1 MAYWIVSSV
10 PAWITGVVL
19 IILFPLATVA
29 IQAFLRRAVPALK
42 EREHNEVAG
51 FLVAVIGVAYAVI
64 AGFTIIALWENFT
77 DAQNAMKVEAL
88 RATPLEQGGRVFGP
102 DTQARLRSEII
113 AYNQAVIDNWD
124 TIRQGNAS
132 PEVRARIDAMFTT
145 IEHLEPTTHAQRAFV
160 QEAETRLLDLSN
172 DRRDRIITTHEGELP
187 TLMWIAILIASAITV
202 MYALLFGLESARL
215 HYVMVAGLAA
225 IVGTNL
231 FIVTQLNYPYVGDI
245 SVQPTSYHTV
255 IQELESEQ

>member
-88 RATPLEQGGRVFGP
+88 RR
-102 DTQARLRSEII
+102 
-113 AYNQAVIDNWD
+113 
-124 TIRQGNAS
+124 
-132 PEVRARIDAMFTT
+132 
-145 IEHLEPTTHAQRAFV
+145 
-160 QEAETRLLDLSN
+160 RLLS
-172 DRRDRIITTHEGELP
+172 REVG
-187 TLMWIAILIASAITV
+187 
-202 MYALLFGLESARL
+202 YSARP
-215 HYVMVAGLAA
+215 HRPGCAA
-225 IVGTNL
+225 RSSPITK
-231 FIVTQLNYPYVGDI
+231 P
-245 SVQPTSYHTV
+245 
-255 IQELESEQ
+255 